1 MLNVMDNSFD
11 VHMPHTCFYLQTFPH
26 DIEPLKKKADNFV
39 WSLDQL
45 NLILQ
50 HIDVVKEVSRRN
62 LILDIVEAFESKVL
76 TRKSEFRKGKRLEF
90 RCG

>member
-1 MLNVMDNSFD
+1 M
-11 VHMPHTCFYLQTFPH
+11 QTFPS

-45 NLILQ
+45 NLILR

-62 LILDIVEAFESKVL
+62 LVLAVVKAFESKVL
-76 TRKSEFRKGKRLEF
+76 TRKSEFRKGKRQEF
-90 RCG
+90 GGYSVI